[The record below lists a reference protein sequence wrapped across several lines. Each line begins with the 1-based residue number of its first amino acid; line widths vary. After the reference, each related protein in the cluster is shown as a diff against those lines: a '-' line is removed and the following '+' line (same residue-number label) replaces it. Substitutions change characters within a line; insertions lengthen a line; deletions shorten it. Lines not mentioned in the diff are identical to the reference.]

1 MRFFVAVNHGK
12 KSRYCMIHVKQEE
25 HRTLTPNHARV
36 QHFRIFRVAWG
47 LSPLS
52 VRRRTD
58 DKMIFQ
64 IFFSL
69 LAPYRGWIRG
79 AKDSSREVRS
89 QQPDGVASQP
99 SCRLGC
105 GRSEAEPG
113 A

>member
-1 MRFFVAVNHGK
+1 MRFFVAVKHAK

-25 HRTLTPNHARV
+25 HRTFTPNHARA
-36 QHFRIFRVAWG
+36 QHFGIFRVAWG

-52 VRRRTD
+52 VRRMD
-58 DKMIFQ
+58 DELVSQ

-69 LAPYRGWIRG
+69 FAPYRGWIRG
-79 AKDSSREVRS
+79 AKDNSREVRS
-89 QQPDGVASQP
+89 QQSDGVASQP
-99 SCRLGC
+99 SCCLGC